1 MSFRPV
7 FSSFTRGKDTLYI
20 EKWKSLGLNDESE
33 LTAVKN
39 TSNNTPKIVFSNE
52 EILIRFSDGDY
63 FQQEKVDYIRNKV
76 INIYIVY
83 KLTPRIIT
91 EDGIV
96 QTNGLF
102 GNLKIGNTKNTLHYR
117 YYDGIGVFFDVT
129 GSYGGTGLINLIIY
143 GVDMKNS
150 SHTTNTKNH
159 IYILGKSF
167 TQGLQYGATI
177 YAEHDYVKV
186 NGSQV
191 NKKFILSVH
200 YNDDNSYL
208 FINDVKQFQFKAMSS
223 LKLDNLLVNGNTST
237 NFPNQTDYKKE
248 ALHGDIYDFLV
259 SYEATDIK
267 KIYDIHRY
275 LMKKHD
281 ISSV

>member
-237 NFPNQTDYKKE
+237 NFPNQTDYKKG

-267 KIYDIHRY
+267 KYMTFIDI
-275 LMKKHD
+275 
-281 ISSV
+281 